1 MIWQRTQSSTR
12 ENIVD
17 KMLLD
22 IWCNQE
28 MSDALREYIDRKL
41 RWALDRYDHR
51 LDRIQV
57 RLEDV
62 NGPRGGVDKRC
73 RVQVIGRP
81 SWRIHVEGAGAT
93 FYDAIDAAAARARRS
108 VGQLLSRLA
117 EQRKRAV
124 A

>member
-1 MIWQRTQSSTR
+1 MDSR
-12 ENIVD
+12 
-17 KMLLD
+17 LLD
-22 IWCNQE
+22 IWSNRLV
-28 MSDALREYIDRKL
+28 SDALREYIERRL
-41 RWALDRYDHR
+41 QLALDRFDHR
-51 LDRIQV
+51 LDRIHV

-108 VGQLLSRLA
+108 IGQLLSRLA
-117 EQRKRAV
+117 EQRKEAV